1 MDRYG
6 LLERIRRRILND
18 ENKIDNRK
26 SYGVEKVANK
36 TKKFRITYHEM
47 SPTKNA
53 FEENVLRKVQNIRG
67 SVAFKQCCQRLSGY
81 DDENVD
87 IIAKPYKSMPLLYT
101 SKSIFRVDK
110 NNCGKSMDFFHNKHF
125 SSGTCGSGSWA
136 HESSLTF
143 AKEESQIKKAVVGV
157 RNNKKKS
164 HLSQSTRLR
173 SRNKMDE
180 IKEGKVRR
188 PQIPAVKSSD
198 TFDWSTKDRTVSQH
212 VNLNIDGSGHSIS
225 CDEINVKIKQSFST
239 LNNLE
244 NDIDEAAR
252 FLQTSFSNR
261 LSISSPLEYSKVN
274 DNFSSKGYIL
284 EKDAYNNHLFPKQ
297 NIKGITRGKI
307 LGCQLRTH
315 IAYGK
320 NITEMSQHL
329 RDVRNAFNNERLRE
343 YEVSDGRDSD
353 ERCFDRQSSFYA
365 TAEQRINKALHYNS
379 LSNNMHK
386 PSQYPL
392 KEWNCDPVK
401 LRIPTISKTNS
412 LHDDTDDAMNEIQN
426 AKSEVTSRQS
436 VIHQANNSNMKLIN
450 ESPSAQSTFND
461 ASQSDKIDS
470 SPIYSSQELL
480 KREHYASN
488 TVKALRQFYTDSML
502 YFVELRKHC
511 YQRKVEDLWK
521 VENKEE
527 KIKSA
532 CLLLKQKYISSV
544 RSTMS
549 LKNLI
554 DYHLHETARIQLLN
568 LDLQKH
574 LSLLRGKKKD
584 VNFEKFRKGSEKV
597 LLFTKHF
604 EKNNLAN
611 ELQKWELKLMTR
623 SRGFKIN
630 GERAMNIDNTSSSLS
645 SPLRVFRHIRKMKV
659 QKPTNYNKNLEQLR
673 EELKWKRK
681 EADFMKKTFDQRV
694 MRNDQC
700 EENSLR
706 AQIDAHVRYITE
718 TEKDIAQLNKLQ
730 NENDDN
736 SERSKSSYERYPFLS
751 SMNVSAASAF
761 LEADSNET
769 SFNADTHSINKS
781 CNFGFNSKK
790 KNIESQFS
798 KPPSEE
804 KSGIAGA
811 SGKYKN
817 LRSPRKTYDA
827 CYFVELSS
835 SNILTASERLIE
847 QSQKTNVIEKNYSAS
862 NEIQVSID
870 KKSAYVPK
878 VSKDSTDFII
888 HSPEST
894 HSSELLYGETANF
907 KQDTSKEALLVCVAH
922 RSDINDSKLEQ
933 QKQSIVKTNDANDES
948 KTSTEGCNLLCNS
961 LDEQFFTPITSDIET
976 DSEEKNGNDEMEKD
990 RIASRESLPSFHTTI
1005 SSLTPVVRMSG
1016 KIALIQSPRPR
1027 KFKLTVSPLSSP
1039 RSAASTKYAASMPHE
1054 DATRSTASSPHT
1066 CKTSANRC
1074 ISPLSASLL
1083 ESLLEDSLT
1092 AMLTLEHSQASESET
1107 FVHHG
1112 EHNKTANLTASA
1124 DNSSQ
1129 NDRSYDLNKIPVPDD
1144 LIPGLDLSG
1153 VNSAETEAISEKN
1166 DFPSKLYEHPCG
1178 NKEFSV
1184 SVEMRNNQ
1192 VIKSELVSSSQS
1204 GFYMSDE
1211 KWVIAEIH
1219 SVAEKIWNLVS
1230 SKQPLEILING
1241 DSVGIASQELQMRQ
1255 LLVDRCCE
1263 IAEHC
1268 FKDVSSSRYMGL
1280 TNINSFRPRNL
1291 LHLKSILQKQLS
1303 KYYESNKQNGK
1314 DKKRWELLSRGLNS
1328 DIENIILEEIY
1339 SEQDGWEAK
1348 LEHYED
1354 EIKNELVAE
1363 LWHEQLDESLLVV
1376 IDM

>member
-26 SYGVEKVANK
+26 SYGIEKVANK

-47 SPTKNA
+47 SPTKNT

-67 SVAFKQCCQRLSGY
+67 SVAFKQCCQKLSGY

-110 NNCGKSMDFFHNKHF
+110 NNCGKSMDFFHNKRF
-125 SSGTCGSGSWA
+125 SSGACCSGSWA
-136 HESSLTF
+136 HGSSLTF

-180 IKEGKVRR
+180 IKKGKVRR

-244 NDIDEAAR
+244 SDIDEAAR

-261 LSISSPLEYSKVN
+261 LSISSPLEYNKVD

-343 YEVSDGRDSD
+343 YEVSDGMDSD
-353 ERCFDRQSSFYA
+353 ERCFDGQSSFYA

-379 LSNNMHK
+379 LSNN
-386 PSQYPL
+386 
-392 KEWNCDPVK
+392 ERNCDPVK
-401 LRIPTISKTNS
+401 LCIPTISKTNS
-412 LHDDTDDAMNEIQN
+412 LHDDSDTDDAMNEIQN

-436 VIHQANNSNMKLIN
+436 VIHQASNSNMKLIN

-480 KREHYASN
+480 KRKHYASN

-611 ELQKWELKLMTR
+611 ELEKWELKLKTR

-630 GERAMNIDNTSSSLS
+630 GERAMNIDNTRSSLS
-645 SPLRVFRHIRKMKV
+645 SPLRVFRHIRKTKV

-718 TEKDIAQLNKLQ
+718 TEKDIAQLNKLE
-730 NENDDN
+730 NESGDN

-751 SMNVSAASAF
+751 SMNVGAASAF

-769 SFNADTHSINKS
+769 SFNADIHSINKS
-781 CNFGFNSKK
+781 CNFEFNSKK

-835 SNILTASERLIE
+835 SNTLTPSERLIE

-862 NEIQVSID
+862 NE
-870 KKSAYVPK
+870 
-878 VSKDSTDFII
+878 T
-888 HSPEST
+888 
-894 HSSELLYGETANF
+894 
-907 KQDTSKEALLVCVAH
+907 QDTSKEALLVCVAH

-933 QKQSIVKTNDANDES
+933 QKQSIVKPNDANDES

-1016 KIALIQSPRPR
+1016 KTALTQSPRPR

-1054 DATRSTASSPHT
+1054 DATRSTTSSPHT
-1066 CKTSANRC
+1066 SKTSANRC

-1112 EHNKTANLTASA
+1112 EHNKTTNLTASA

-1192 VIKSELVSSSQS
+1192 VIKSAELVSSSQS

-1230 SKQPLEILING
+1230 SKQPLEILISG